1 MDTSSSTPI
10 PFSDFPE
17 GTVTFLFT
25 DIEGSTRL
33 LEQLREG
40 YATLLSDHR
49 RILRQAF
56 AAWQGREVDT
66 QGDAFFVAFSRVTQ
80 AVCAAAQAQRA
91 LAEHAWPQGVTV
103 RVRMGIH
110 TGEPWSGAEGYVG
123 MDVHRAARI
132 AHVAHGGQ
140 VLVSN
145 AAAGL
150 LRGHLPDGAALIDL
164 GLQQFK
170 GLSDPERVYQLTHPG
185 LETDFPALQ
194 SSLSNP
200 HNLPT
205 QLTSFIGRAM
215 ELQEVKRLLE
225 SNRLLTL
232 LGPGGT
238 GKTRLML
245 QAASE
250 LVEQFPDGVWLV
262 ELAPH
267 TNPELVVEKTAE
279 VLGVS
284 GQADRPLVDALAVY
298 LRHKET
304 LLLLDNTEHL
314 ILASAELAEHLLGAC
329 PQVKILVTSREVL
342 SINGETTFQ
351 VPSLSLPA
359 VNVARAAEL
368 ETAEA
373 AQLFL
378 ERARAVQPDF
388 KLSAGNI
395 PAVAEIVRRL
405 DGIPLALELAAA
417 RLKVMPTEGIAAR
430 LNDRFRLLVSG
441 RRTALP
447 RQQTLQALIDWSW
460 NLLDES
466 EQVLLRRLSVF
477 SGGWILEDAQQ
488 VAGDAP
494 LDEFSVLDNLEALVN
509 KSLVATSSLADG
521 SGRFHLLESI
531 HQYAQARLSEAGEDE
546 TIGKRHAAYFA
557 GLVRDAEAAD
567 TQVETLAWIKRLVR
581 ETDNFRAAFNWMEK
595 HDPRQFLESAGKL
608 ILLDGQGFWSFSQP
622 QARRWLERAIEIG
635 RTAEAPEEMVQKH
648 QLHLGLALG
657 AMSSINFFLGRHEE
671 GATAGAEALSILR
684 PLGEARYLAFVIGIY
699 AYNLNY
705 LGRWSEAFE
714 AGQEAREVARAQKD
728 WVALSIALVVLGL
741 STLMSGDIEK
751 VYEYLRA
758 GKAVIQ
764 ELGSSWVGL
773 TILMM
778 EGRLFT
784 ITGDLDRAES
794 IYREADLGF
803 QEVGEPAQTNITR
816 SELAHT
822 LRRQGKWEQAL
833 PLYRETILYF
843 RDRGHE
849 PAVANQL
856 ECFAYIAIAQ
866 EEPEK
871 AGRLLGAAQAIRE
884 RRHNPIHLP
893 WETADYEQAMKQL
906 GEMLGGAGRD
916 AAIDE
921 GRSMTLDEAV
931 SFARTG
937 PAG

>member
-1 MDTSSSTPI
+1 MSETSLLGI
-10 PFSDFPE
+10 L
-17 GTVTFLFT
+17 TFLFT
-25 DIEGSTRL
+25 DLEGSTL
-33 LEQLREG
+33 LWDRYPDLMQEVSAQHDDLLRK
-40 YATLLSDHR
+40 
-49 RILRQAF
+49 AF
-56 AAWQGREVDT
+56 KTNGGRVVKT
-66 QGDAFFVAFSRVTQ
+66 TGDGFHVVFESPADGI
-80 AVCAAAQAQRA
+80 AAA
-91 LAEHAWPQGVTV
+91 LAGQEAIAAEKWPLEIGMLK
-103 RVRMGIH
+103 VRMGLH
-110 TGEPWSGAEGYVG
+110 SGESKARDSDFYGTELN
-123 MDVHRAARI
+123 RAVRVMGI
-132 AHVAHGGQ
+132 AHGGQ

-150 LRGHLPDGAALIDL
+150 LRGRLPDGAALIDL
-164 GLQQFK
+164 GLQRLK
-170 GLSDPERVYQLTHPG
+170 GLSDPEQVYQLTHPR
-185 LETDFPALQ
+185 LETDFPPLQ
-194 SSLSNP
+194 SSLPNP

-205 QLTSFIGRAM
+205 QLTSFIGRAI
-215 ELQEVKRLLE
+215 ELQEVKRLME

-245 QAASE
+245 QVASE
-250 LVEQFPDGVWLV
+250 LVEHYPDGVWLV
-262 ELAPH
+262 ELAPY
-267 TNPELVVEKTAE
+267 TSPELVVEKTAG
-279 VLGVS
+279 VLGVR
-284 GQADRPLVDALAVY
+284 GQADHPLVDALAVY

-314 ILASAELAEHLLGAC
+314 IQASAELAERLLSVC
-329 PQVKILVTSREVL
+329 PQVKILVTSREAL
-342 SINGETTFQ
+342 SIDGEATFQ
-351 VPSLSLPA
+351 VPSMSLPA
-359 VNVARAAEL
+359 AGVVTVAEL

-388 KLSAGNI
+388 KLNAGNVT
-395 PAVAEIVRRL
+395 AVAEIVRRL

-417 RLKVMPTEGIAAR
+417 RLKVMPAEGIAAR

-460 NLLDES
+460 NLLEES
-466 EQVLLRRLSVF
+466 EQILLRRLSVF

-494 LDEFSVLDNLEALVN
+494 LDEFAVLDNLEALVD
-509 KSLVATSSLADG
+509 KSLVATGSLPDG
-521 SGRFHLLESI
+521 SGRFYLLESI
-531 HQYAQARLSEAGEDE
+531 RQYAQDRLLEAGEDE
-546 TIGKRHAAYFA
+546 TLGKRHAAYFA

-581 ETDNFRAAFNWMEK
+581 ETDNFRTAFNWMGK
-595 HDPRQFLESAGKL
+595 HDPLPFLESAGKL
-608 ILLDGQGFWSFSQP
+608 ILLDGQGFWSFSPP

-635 RTAEAPEEMVQKH
+635 RKAEVPEEMVQEH

-671 GATAGAEALSILR
+671 GATAGAQALSILR
-684 PLGEARYLAFVIGIY
+684 PLGESRYLAFVIGIY

-705 LGRWSEAFE
+705 LGRWREAFE
-714 AGQEAREVARAQKD
+714 AGEEASELARAQKD
-728 WVALSIALVVLGL
+728 GLRLSIALAVLGL

-758 GKAVIQ
+758 GKAVIK

-778 EGRLFT
+778 EGRLFA
-784 ITGDLDRAES
+784 ITGDLESAES
-794 IYREADLGF
+794 IYREAIHGF
-803 QEVGEPAQTNITR
+803 QGYGEPAQMNITR

-866 EEPEK
+866 QEPQK
-871 AGRLLGAAQAIRE
+871 AGLLLGAAQAIRE
-884 RRHNPIHLP
+884 RTNNPIHLP
-893 WETADYEQAMKQL
+893 WETADYEQAMEKL
-906 GEMLGGAGRD
+906 GEMLGSDGRD
-916 AAIDE
+916 ATLSE
-921 GRSMTLDEAV
+921 GRSMVLDKAV
-931 SFARTG
+931 SFALTG
-937 PAG
+937 EAG

>member
-1 MDTSSSTPI
+1 MSETPLSGI
-10 PFSDFPE
+10 L
-17 GTVTFLFT
+17 TFLFT
-25 DIEGSTRL
+25 D
-33 LEQLREG
+33 LESS
-40 YATLLSDHR
+40 TLLWDRYPDLMQEVSARHDNVLR
-49 RILRQAF
+49 RAF
-56 AAWQGREVDT
+56 ETHQGRVVKT
-66 QGDAFFVAFSRVTQ
+66 TGDGFHVVFESPADGI
-80 AVCAAAQAQRA
+80 AAA
-91 LAEHAWPQGVTV
+91 LAGQEAIAAEEWPPKIGTLK
-103 RVRMGIH
+103 VRMGLH
-110 TGEPWSGAEGYVG
+110 CGESKARDSDYYGTELN
-123 MDVHRAARI
+123 RAARVMGI
-132 AHVAHGGQ
+132 AHGGQ
-140 VLVSN
+140 VLVSS

-150 LRGHLPDGAALIDL
+150 LRGRLPDSAALIDL
-164 GLQQFK
+164 GLQRLK
-170 GLSDPERVYQLTHPG
+170 GLSDPERVYQLTHPR
-185 LETDFPALQ
+185 LETDFPPLQ

-215 ELQEVKRLLE
+215 ELRDVKRLLE

-262 ELAPH
+262 ELAAH
-267 TNPELVVEKTAE
+267 TSPELVVEKTAD
-279 VLGVS
+279 VLGVH
-284 GQADRPLVDALAVY
+284 GQPDRPLVDALVLY

-304 LLLLDNTEHL
+304 LLLLDNAEHL
-314 ILASAELAEHLLGAC
+314 ILALAELAEHLLGAC
-329 PQVKILVTSREVL
+329 PQVKILVTSREAL
-342 SINGETTFQ
+342 SIDGEATFQ

-359 VNVARAAEL
+359 ADVARAAEL

-378 ERARAVQPDF
+378 ERARAVRPDF
-388 KLSAGNI
+388 KLTAGNV

-417 RLKVMPTEGIAAR
+417 RLKVMPAEGIAAR
-430 LNDRFRLLVSG
+430 LNDRFHLLVGG

-460 NLLDES
+460 NLLEEN
-466 EQVLLRRLSVF
+466 EQILLRRLSVF

-488 VAGDAP
+488 VAGNVP
-494 LDEFSVLDNLEALVN
+494 LDEFAVLDNLEALVD
-509 KSLVATSSLADG
+509 KSLVATGSLSDG
-521 SGRFHLLESI
+521 SGRFRLLESI
-531 HQYAQARLSEAGEDE
+531 RQYALDRLSEAGEDE
-546 TIGKRHAAYFA
+546 MIGDRHAAYFA

-595 HDPRQFLESAGKL
+595 HDPLPILETAGKL
-608 ILLDGQGFWSFSQP
+608 MILGGQAFWSFSPQ

-635 RTAEAPEEMVQKH
+635 RTAEVPEEMRHEQ
-648 QLHLGLALG
+648 QLHLAIALS
-657 AMSSINFFLGRHEE
+657 AMGSISLTLGRHEE
-671 GATAGAEALSILR
+671 GAAAGAKALSILR
-684 PLGEARYLAFVIGIY
+684 SLGESRYLAFMLGIY

-714 AGQEAREVARAQKD
+714 AGEEAREVAHAQRD
-728 WVALSIALVVLGL
+728 GVALSIALAALGM

-751 VYEYLRA
+751 VHEYFRA

-764 ELGSSWVGL
+764 ELGSSWVGPH
-773 TILMM
+773 ILMM
-778 EGRLFT
+778 EGRLLA

-794 IYREADLGF
+794 IFREANQGF
-803 QEVGEPAQTNITR
+803 QEFGEPTRTNITR

-893 WETADYEQAMKQL
+893 WETADYEQAVKQL

-916 AAIDE
+916 AAMGE

-931 SFARTG
+931 SFTRTG
-937 PAG
+937 LAG

>member
-1 MDTSSSTPI
+1 MSETTLSGI
-10 PFSDFPE
+10 L
-17 GTVTFLFT
+17 TFLFT
-25 DIEGSTRL
+25 D
-33 LEQLREG
+33 LESS
-40 YATLLSDHR
+40 TLLWDRYPDLMQDVSARHDDLLRRAFETHR
-49 RILRQAF
+49 GRVVKTTGDGFHVVFESPADGV
-56 AAWQGREVDT
+56 AAVLAGQK
-66 QGDAFFVAFSRVTQ
+66 AI
-80 AVCAAAQAQRA
+80 AA
-91 LAEHAWPQGVTV
+91 EEWPPEIGTLK
-103 RVRMGIH
+103 VRMGLH
-110 TGEPWSGAEGYVG
+110 SGESKARDSDYYGTELN
-123 MDVHRAARI
+123 RAARVMGI
-132 AHVAHGGQ
+132 AHGGQ

-150 LRGHLPDGAALIDL
+150 LRGRLPDGAALIDL
-164 GLQQFK
+164 GLHRLK
-170 GLSDPERVYQLTHPG
+170 GLLDPERVYQLTHPT
-185 LETDFPALQ
+185 LETDFPSLQ
-194 SSLSNP
+194 SSLTNP

-215 ELQEVKRLLE
+215 ELQDVRRLLE

-267 TNPELVVEKTAE
+267 TSRELVVEKTAE
-279 VLGVS
+279 VLGVRS
-284 GQADRPLVDALAVY
+284 QPDRSLVDALVVY

-314 ILASAELAEHLLGAC
+314 ILASAELAEHLLAAC
-329 PQVKILVTSREVL
+329 PQVKVLVTSREAL
-342 SINGETTFQ
+342 SIDGEATFQ

-359 VNVARAAEL
+359 AGVARAAEL

-373 AQLFL
+373 ARLFL
-378 ERARAVQPDF
+378 ERARAVHPDF
-388 KLSAGNI
+388 KLTAGNVT
-395 PAVAEIVRRL
+395 AVAEIVRRL

-417 RLKVMPTEGIAAR
+417 RLKVMPAEGIAAR
-430 LNDRFRLLVSG
+430 LNDRFRLLVGG

-460 NLLDES
+460 NLLEES
-466 EQVLLRRLSVF
+466 EQILLRRLSVF

-488 VAGDAP
+488 VAGDVP

-509 KSLVATSSLADG
+509 KSLVATGSLPDG
-521 SGRFHLLESI
+521 SGRFQLLESI
-531 HQYAQARLSEAGEDE
+531 RQYAQDRLLEAGEDE
-546 TIGKRHAAYFA
+546 TLGKRHAAYFA

-595 HDPRQFLESAGKL
+595 HDPLPFLESAGKL
-608 ILLDGQGFWSFSQP
+608 ILLDGQGFWSFSPP

-635 RTAEAPEEMVQKH
+635 RTAEVPEEMVQEH

-657 AMSSINFFLGRHEE
+657 AMSSINFFLGLHEE
-671 GATAGAEALSILR
+671 GATAGAKALSILR
-684 PLGEARYLAFVIGIY
+684 PLGESRYLAFVIGIY

-714 AGQEAREVARAQKD
+714 AGEEAREIARAQKD
-728 WVALSIALVVLGL
+728 GVALSIALAVLGL

-751 VYEYLRA
+751 VYEYLGA
-758 GKAVIQ
+758 GKAVTQ

-778 EGRLFT
+778 EGRLFA
-784 ITGDLDRAES
+784 ISGDLDRAES
-794 IYREADLGF
+794 IYREANDGF
-803 QEVGEPAQTNITR
+803 HGYGEPAQMNITR

-833 PLYRETILYF
+833 QLYRDTILYF

-866 EEPEK
+866 KEPER
-871 AGRLLGAAQAIRE
+871 AGRLLGSAQAIRE
-884 RRHNPIHLP
+884 RTNNPIHLP

-906 GEMLGGAGRD
+906 GEMLGRRRPGCRNGRRAVDD
-916 AAIDE
+916 A
-921 GRSMTLDEAV
+921 
-931 SFARTG
+931 
-937 PAG
+937 

>member
-1 MDTSSSTPI
+1 MSETPLSGI
-10 PFSDFPE
+10 L
-17 GTVTFLFT
+17 TFLFT
-25 DIEGSTRL
+25 DLENSTVLWDRYPNLMQEVSARHDHL
-33 LEQLREG
+33 LRRAFE
-40 YATLLSDHR
+40 THR
-49 RILRQAF
+49 
-56 AAWQGREVDT
+56 GRVVKT
-66 QGDAFFVAFSRVTQ
+66 TGDGFHVVFESPADGI
-80 AVCAAAQAQRA
+80 AAALAGQEAIAAEEWPAEIGTLRA
-91 LAEHAWPQGVTV
+91 
-103 RVRMGIH
+103 RMGLH
-110 TGEPWSGAEGYVG
+110 CGESKARDSDYYGTELN
-123 MDVHRAARI
+123 RAARVMGI
-132 AHVAHGGQ
+132 AHGGQ

-150 LRGHLPDGAALIDL
+150 LRGRLPDGAALIDL
-164 GLQQFK
+164 GLQRLK

-185 LETDFPALQ
+185 LETDFPPLQ

-215 ELQEVKRLLE
+215 ELQEVKRSLE

-245 QAASE
+245 QTASE

-267 TNPELVVEKTAE
+267 TSPELVVEKTAE
-279 VLGVS
+279 VLGVR
-284 GQADRPLVDALAVY
+284 GQADRPLVDALVLY

-304 LLLLDNTEHL
+304 LLLFDNVEHL

-329 PQVKILVTSREVL
+329 PGVKILVTSREAL
-342 SINGETTFQ
+342 SIDGETTFR

-359 VNVARAAEL
+359 ADVARAAEL

-388 KLSAGNI
+388 KLNAGNVA
-395 PAVAEIVRRL
+395 AVAEIVRRL

-417 RLKVMPTEGIAAR
+417 RLKVMPAEGIAAR
-430 LNDRFRLLVSG
+430 LNDRFRLLVGG

-460 NLLDES
+460 NLLEES
-466 EQVLLRRLSVF
+466 EQILLRRLSVF

-494 LDEFSVLDNLEALVN
+494 LDEFAVLDNLEALVD
-509 KSLVATSSLADG
+509 KSLVATGSLLDG
-521 SGRFHLLESI
+521 SGRFQLLESI
-531 HQYAQARLSEAGEDE
+531 RQYAQDRLSEAGEDE
-546 TIGKRHAAYFA
+546 MIGKRHAAYFA

-567 TQVETLAWIKRLVR
+567 THGETLVWIKRLVR

-595 HDPRQFLESAGKL
+595 RDPLRFLESAGKL
-608 ILLDGQGFWSFSQP
+608 ILLDGQGLWSFSPP

-635 RTAEAPEEMVQKH
+635 RTAEAPEEMVQEQ
-648 QLHLGLALG
+648 QLHVGLALG
-657 AMSSINFFLGRHEE
+657 AMSSINFILGRHEE
-671 GATAGAEALSILR
+671 GAAAGAEALSILR
-684 PLGEARYLAFVIGIY
+684 PSGEARYLAFVLGIY

-714 AGQEAREVARAQKD
+714 AGQDAREVAGAQRD
-728 WVALSIALVVLGL
+728 GVALSIALAALGL

-751 VYEYLRA
+751 VHGYLRA
-758 GKAVIQ
+758 GKAVTQ
-764 ELGSSWVGL
+764 EFGSNWVGL
-773 TILMM
+773 HILMM
-778 EGRLFT
+778 EGRLFA
-784 ITGDLDRAES
+784 ITGDLERAES
-794 IYREADLGF
+794 IYRKASQEF
-803 QEVGEPAQTNITR
+803 QEVGEPAQMNITR

-833 PLYRETILYF
+833 ELYRQTILYF
-843 RDRGHE
+843 RDRGHK

-866 EEPEK
+866 EEAGK

-884 RRHNPIHLP
+884 QTYNPIHLP

-921 GRSMTLDEAV
+921 GRSLTLDEAV

-937 PAG
+937 

>member
-1 MDTSSSTPI
+1 MSETPLSGI
-10 PFSDFPE
+10 L
-17 GTVTFLFT
+17 TFLFT
-25 DIEGSTRL
+25 DLENSTVLWDRYPNLMQEVSARHDHL
-33 LEQLREG
+33 LRRAFE
-40 YATLLSDHR
+40 THR
-49 RILRQAF
+49 
-56 AAWQGREVDT
+56 GRVVKT
-66 QGDAFFVAFSRVTQ
+66 TGDGFHVVFESPADGI
-80 AVCAAAQAQRA
+80 AAALAGQEAIAAEEWPAEIGTLRA
-91 LAEHAWPQGVTV
+91 
-103 RVRMGIH
+103 RMGLH
-110 TGEPWSGAEGYVG
+110 CGESKARDSDYYGTELN
-123 MDVHRAARI
+123 RAARVMGI
-132 AHVAHGGQ
+132 AHGGQ

-150 LRGHLPDGAALIDL
+150 LRGRLPDGAALIDL
-164 GLQQFK
+164 GLQRLK

-185 LETDFPALQ
+185 LETDFPPLQ

-215 ELQEVKRLLE
+215 ELQEVKRSLE

-245 QAASE
+245 QTASE

-267 TNPELVVEKTAE
+267 TSPELVVEKTAE
-279 VLGVS
+279 VLGVR
-284 GQADRPLVDALAVY
+284 GQADRPLVDALVLY

-304 LLLLDNTEHL
+304 LLLFDNVEHL

-329 PQVKILVTSREVL
+329 PGVKILVTSREAL
-342 SINGETTFQ
+342 SIDGETTFR

-359 VNVARAAEL
+359 ADVARAAEL

-388 KLSAGNI
+388 KLNAGNVA
-395 PAVAEIVRRL
+395 AVAEIVRRL

-417 RLKVMPTEGIAAR
+417 RLKVMPAEGIAAR
-430 LNDRFRLLVSG
+430 LNDRFRLLVGG

-460 NLLDES
+460 NLLEDS
-466 EQVLLRRLSVF
+466 EQILLRRLSVF

-494 LDEFSVLDNLEALVN
+494 LDEFAVLDNLEALVD
-509 KSLVATSSLADG
+509 KSLVATGSLLDG
-521 SGRFHLLESI
+521 SGRFQLLESI
-531 HQYAQARLSEAGEDE
+531 RQYAQDRLSEAGEDE

-557 GLVRDAEAAD
+557 GLVRDTEAAD

-608 ILLDGQGFWSFSQP
+608 ILLDGQGFWSFSPP

-635 RTAEAPEEMVQKH
+635 RTAEAPEEMVQEY

-671 GATAGAEALSILR
+671 GATAGAKALSILR
-684 PLGEARYLAFVIGIY
+684 QLGESRYLAFLIGIY

-714 AGQEAREVARAQKD
+714 AGQEARELARAQKD
-728 WVALSIALVVLGL
+728 WVALSIALAVLGL
-741 STLMSGDIEK
+741 STLMSGEIEK

-778 EGRLFT
+778 EGRLFV
-784 ITGDLDRAES
+784 ISGDLESAES
-794 IYREADLGF
+794 IYREANDGF
-803 QEVGEPAQTNITR
+803 QGYGEPAQMNITR

-893 WETADYEQAMKQL
+893 WETADYENAVKQL
-906 GEMLGGAGRD
+906 SEMLGGAGRD

-921 GRSMTLDEAV
+921 GRSLTLDAAV
-931 SFARTG
+931 SLARTG
-937 PAG
+937 